1 MKNAPEILRRLADFI
16 ERHELTPYGI
26 DVYKSQLSVTR
37 DEFATL
43 AVGHRVEVEKR
54 DNYDWHTTTIEEVEL
69 LWLAPKKPCV
79 PAVTVIEKFEPEF
92 AGA

>member
-16 ERHELTPYGI
+16 VRHELTPYNI
-26 DVYKSQLSVTR
+26 DVNKCQLSVIR

-54 DNYDWHTTTIEEVEL
+54 DNYDWHTTTIDEVEL

-79 PAVTVIEKFEPEF
+79 PAVTVIESFEPELVE
-92 AGA
+92 A